1 MIAIIEYVMY
11 LQDAIEAKRE
21 QLTQNNETIYENN
34 MFLDVVGG
42 KQKGRVYG
50 LGSQATQYYNF
61 GSTSSSTSAFDVSQQ
76 NTEVIQQLQ
85 HRINDQDL
93 MIRDLREMTQLLL
106 RRLDEMS
113 KGGQVLVSYNQPS
126 HDHGN
131 EHQTFSDDHTS
142 DNANLSPQ

>member
-11 LQDAIEAKRE
+11 LEDAIEAKRE
-21 QLTQNNETIYENN
+21 QLTQNNETIDENN

-42 KQKGRVYG
+42 QQKGRVYG

-93 MIRDLREMTQLLL
+93 MIRDLRETTQLLL

-131 EHQTFSDDHTS
+131 EHRTSSDDHTS
-142 DNANLSPQ
+142 DDANLSPQ

>member
-1 MIAIIEYVMY
+1 M
-11 LQDAIEAKRE
+11 
-21 QLTQNNETIYENN
+21 TQNNETIDENN

-42 KQKGRVYG
+42 QQKGRVYG

-61 GSTSSSTSAFDVSQQ
+61 RSTSSSTSTFDVSQQ
-76 NTEVIQQLQ
+76 NAEVTQQLQ

-93 MIRDLREMTQLLL
+93 MIRDLRETTQLLL

-113 KGGQVLVSYNQPS
+113 KGGKVLVYNQPS

-131 EHQTFSDDHTS
+131 KHQTSSDDHTS
-142 DNANLSPQ
+142 DDANLSPQ

>member
-1 MIAIIEYVMY
+1 MFMY
-11 LQDAIEAKRE
+11 LQDAIETKRE
-21 QLTQNNETIYENN
+21 QLTQNNETIDENN
-34 MFLDVVGG
+34 MFQDVVGG
-42 KQKGRVYG
+42 QQKGRVYG
-50 LGSQATQYYNF
+50 LGSQATQYYDF

-106 RRLDEMS
+106 RHLDEMS
-113 KGGQVLVSYNQPS
+113 KGGQVLVPYKQPS

-131 EHQTFSDDHTS
+131 EHQTF
-142 DNANLSPQ
+142 